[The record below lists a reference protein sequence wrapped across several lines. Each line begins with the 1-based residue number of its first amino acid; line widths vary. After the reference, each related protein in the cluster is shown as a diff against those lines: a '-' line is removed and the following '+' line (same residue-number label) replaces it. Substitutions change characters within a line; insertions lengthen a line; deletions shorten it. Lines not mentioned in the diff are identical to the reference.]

1 MQHSFVVRL
10 DRNSGAAQRLPKTS
24 SYHEIGKILV

>member
-1 MQHSFVVRL
+1 MQHSIVVRL

-24 SYHEIGKILV
+24 SYHEMGTIPV